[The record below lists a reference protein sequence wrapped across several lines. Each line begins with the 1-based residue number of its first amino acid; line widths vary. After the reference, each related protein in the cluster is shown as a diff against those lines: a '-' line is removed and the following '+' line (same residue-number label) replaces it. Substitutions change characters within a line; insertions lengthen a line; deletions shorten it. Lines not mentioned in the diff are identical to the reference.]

1 MEDLDYTTLQQ
12 GDIVKVTVERSFCGL
27 PKGVHIGVVVD
38 LDPEG
43 RAIAFTDVELLKRAK
58 RLGVWQ
64 FLARDAF
71 DNCEIEV
78 IEKGFIF

>member
-1 MEDLDYTTLQQ
+1 MADLDYTTLQQ
-12 GDIVKVTVERSFCGL
+12 GDIVLVTVERSFGGF
-27 PKGVHIGVVVD
+27 PEGVHKGIVVD
-38 LDPEG
+38 LEQDG

-58 RLGVWQ
+58 KLGVWQ
-64 FLARDAF
+64 FLSRDSF